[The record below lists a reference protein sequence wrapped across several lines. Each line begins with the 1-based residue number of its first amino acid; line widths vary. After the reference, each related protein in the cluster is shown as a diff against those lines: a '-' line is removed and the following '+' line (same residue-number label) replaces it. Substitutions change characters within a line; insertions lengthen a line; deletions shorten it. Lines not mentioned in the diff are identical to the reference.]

1 MARIV
6 WLVGGKGR
14 NVDAY
19 IAHLS
24 EVKAVLRAEA
34 FAGGGRARA
43 ILAAHPHGKT
53 LRHSKIT
60 VTKGNKLDWF
70 VNLDDADGG
79 AAAIEFG
86 RSGGPGGV
94 ATQGV
99 HALSG
104 AF

>member
-1 MARIV
+1 MATV
-6 WLVGGKGR
+6 TWLVK

-19 IAHLS
+19 IAHLPA
-24 EVKAVLRAEA
+24 VKAVLNAEA
-34 FAGGGRARA
+34 KAGGARAKA

-53 LRHSKIT
+53 ARHSKIT

-79 AAAIEFG
+79 AAAIELG
-86 RSGGPGGV
+86 RGGGRGV
-94 ATQGV
+94 G
-99 HALSG
+99 ALSG